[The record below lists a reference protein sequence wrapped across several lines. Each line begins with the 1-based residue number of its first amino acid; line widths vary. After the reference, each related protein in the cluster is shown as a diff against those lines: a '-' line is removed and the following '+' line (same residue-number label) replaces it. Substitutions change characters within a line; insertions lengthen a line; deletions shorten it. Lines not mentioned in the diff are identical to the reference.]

1 MRQPQRKYSSKD
13 PDHYLISVMFIF
25 RGHETKHRETSFH
38 GALSEMIPKFLEPL
52 SPTLKLSL
60 TLLFSTPYFKFSLI
74 DLITIL
80 S

>member
-13 PDHYLISVMFIF
+13 PDHYLISDMFIF
-25 RGHETKHRETSFH
+25 IGHETKHRETSFH

-60 TLLFSTPYFKFSLI
+60 FSTPYFKFSLF

-80 S
+80 W